1 MMLTKNSSMKQ
12 MLKELINILVSKS
25 LKVAPEPIFKLAS
38 GAISDTYIDCKKT
51 TLTAKGSYL
60 IGNILFD
67 RISHLNVDAIGGLTL
82 GADPIALAVSQIS
95 YSKNHPIN
103 AFIVRKDPKE
113 HGLKQAI
120 EGDVRQGDKVI
131 IVDDVITTGSSTIK
145 AIQRAREFGLNII
158 KVIVL
163 VDRQEGG
170 KANILDQNVDIEA
183 ITTKQ
188 DLLDEYYRRTKGID
202 KERVLSR

>member
-1 MMLTKNSSMKQ
+1 M
-12 MLKELINILVSKS
+12 
-25 LKVAPEPIFKLAS
+25 
-38 GAISDTYIDCKKT
+38 
-51 TLTAKGSYL
+51 
-60 IGNILFD
+60 
-67 RISHLNVDAIGGLTL
+67 
-82 GADPIALAVSQIS
+82 SQIS

-120 EGDVRQGDKVI
+120 EGDVKQGDNVI

-170 KANILDQNVDIEA
+170 KANILDQNVDLEA

>member
-1 MMLTKNSSMKQ
+1 M
-12 MLKELINILVSKS
+12 SKS

-38 GAISDTYIDCKKT
+38 GTISDTYIDCKKT

-60 IGNILFD
+60 IGNIFFD

-82 GADPIALAVSQIS
+82 GADPIALAVAQIS

-120 EGDVRQGDKVI
+120 EGDVKQGDNVI

-170 KANILDQNVDIEA
+170 KANILDQNVDLEA